1 MFNRKQFDRAIQDV
15 ATKYERSAPTIC
27 DWCDFLAAAKDD
39 QVTLADL
46 HLLQRLATED
56 TQANY
61 AANLVYHR
69 MDAAGQLTTGHAGF

>member
-1 MFNRKQFDRAIQDV
+1 
-15 ATKYERSAPTIC
+15 
-27 DWCDFLAAAKDD
+27 LAAAKDD